1 MQVLV
6 VYGSKMGGTEGI
18 AQILADE
25 LGARGATVTVADAA
39 TDPDPAGADAVVVG
53 GGLYAGR
60 WVKSVRR
67 WVKQHDEALREVPV
81 WCYSS
86 GPLDDSATEHE
97 IPETSSVHK
106 LMARVGARGHLTFG
120 GRLPADAQGFP
131 AASMAKDHAG
141 DWRDADQIRAW
152 ADDVA
157 DALGG

>member
-1 MQVLV
+1 M
-6 VYGSKMGGTEGI
+6 KH
-18 AQILADE
+18 
-25 LGARGATVTVADAA
+25 
-39 TDPDPAGADAVVVG
+39 
-53 GGLYAGR
+53 
-60 WVKSVRR
+60 
-67 WVKQHDEALREVPV
+67 HDEALREVPV

-157 DALGG
+157 DALGD